1 MRSLAAD
8 NCAYANDRIKLTRS
22 GELQSQQWNLKSSRN
37 FVDLNQFFI
46 GAQTFKSIKRAIDQ
60 ARANEVVPPTGNN
73 RETKSLTVKMTFVNY
88 WLQNYR
94 LRSLPF
100 YQDNSE
106 YRGCVSEQQVRGIV
120 EVQS

>member
-46 GAQTFKSIKRAIDQ
+46 GAQTLQSVKRAIDEP
-60 ARANEVVPPTGNN
+60 RAKELVPPTGNN
-73 RETKSLTVKMTFVNY
+73 RETKSLTIQMTFVGY
-88 WLQNYR
+88 WLQE
-94 LRSLPF
+94 LSAPF
-100 YQDNSE
+100 RPFTMTIPSIGDAF
-106 YRGCVSEQQVRGIV
+106 
-120 EVQS
+120 QSSKLGVLQNRER